1 MGWFFPGKR
10 AVCKQSGCDCGVQA
24 AGSHGGVAYADVGST
39 LTITNSTLSDNNAKY
54 GGIAH
59 VYAGSTLI
67 ITNSTLSDNNACRWK
82 HSFKGN
88 IGWDGLA
95 RDAYINNV
103 TGKGKKVYGN
113 PPFDG
118 GSSYEG
124 VATVD
129 TGSTCIITNSAITGN
144 RASSYGGVAF
154 VYDGSTLIITNST
167 LSDNSAATGGAVTIE
182 YGFMEVRSS
191 TFSKNRAQEV
201 GGAIAVMRKS
211 SLFLHQDV
219 LFEQNMA
226 GSTGG
231 ALYCAMSSL
240 VRFFTLSVLLAN
252 SASQGELHPPV
263 DQH

>member
-67 ITNSTLSDNNACRWK
+67 ITNSTLSDNNAK
-82 HSFKGN
+82 F
-88 IGWDGLA
+88 
-95 RDAYINNV
+95 
-103 TGKGKKVYGN
+103 TGGVAFVYE
-113 PPFDG
+113 
-118 GSSYEG
+118 GSTLIITNSTLSDNSATYGG